1 MNMAEALY
9 ILEEEQLRFYNWFGE
24 HKIRPCEVMID
35 YDGMRW
41 IVCAADE
48 RACIVETSRRFFNQ
62 EDEALD
68 CLIRLVRLGKAQIQ
82 QKHP

>member
-1 MNMAEALY
+1 MNMAEALH

-24 HKIRPCEVMID
+24 HKIKPYEVMID

-68 CLIRLVRLGKAQIQ
+68 CFIRLVRLGKAQIQ

>member
-1 MNMAEALY
+1 MNMAEALH

-24 HKIRPCEVMID
+24 HKIKPYEVMID

-48 RACIVETSRRFFNQ
+48 RACIVDSSRRFFDQ
-62 EDEALD
+62 EEEALA
-68 CLIRLVRLGKAQIQ
+68 CFIRLVRLGSV
-82 QKHP
+82 

>member
-1 MNMAEALY
+1 MNMAEALH

-24 HKIRPCEVMID
+24 HKIKPYEVMID

-48 RACIVETSRRFFNQ
+48 RACIVETSRRFFDQ

-68 CLIRLVRLGKAQIQ
+68 CFIRLVRLGKAQIQ